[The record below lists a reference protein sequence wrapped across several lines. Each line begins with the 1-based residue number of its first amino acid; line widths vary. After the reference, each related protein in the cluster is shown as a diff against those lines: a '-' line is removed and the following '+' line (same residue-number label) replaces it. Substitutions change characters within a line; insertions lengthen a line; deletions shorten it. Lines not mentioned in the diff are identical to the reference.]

1 MSANAQEKHLTLHN
15 QLLLCTHP
23 LIPCFT
29 SMYSSS
35 RRIKLKRPYG
45 PAHQIGMNL
54 AVLVKYNALE
64 QTMPVLET
72 FRLGSLPVIAEELRL
87 PASTRSYDDIKSA
100 LLHIVEQTKD
110 KEHAYRQVIFS
121 GEPLPDGSEADAV
134 YTVFSKAYVEFLEY
148 ARVEGSRT

>member
-1 MSANAQEKHLTLHN
+1 MTEINKRVR
-15 QLLLCTHP
+15 
-23 LIPCFT
+23 
-29 SMYSSS
+29 Y
-35 RRIKLKRPYG
+35 RRPYG
-45 PAHQIGMNL
+45 PSHKIVVNL
-54 AVLVKYNALE
+54 TVLVKYNALE

-72 FRLGSLPVIAEELRL
+72 FRLGSVPVIAEELRL